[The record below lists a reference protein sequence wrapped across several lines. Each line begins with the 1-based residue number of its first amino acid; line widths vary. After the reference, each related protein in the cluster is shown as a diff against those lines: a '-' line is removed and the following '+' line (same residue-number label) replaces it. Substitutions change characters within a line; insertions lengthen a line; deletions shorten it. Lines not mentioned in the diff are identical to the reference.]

1 MIVAAPFVVL
11 SEAKDLHP
19 RFAKD
24 LHLRFAKYLH
34 VQFTS

>member
-11 SEAKDLHP
+11 SEAKDLH
-19 RFAKD
+19 
-24 LHLRFAKYLH
+24 LRFANDLH